1 MYGTSPGT
9 NLTMF
14 TKWKK
19 DWSLQTELSITG
31 NQISLQVLNLC
42 EYKKG
47 EKHFVLI
54 FFIKGQRNKKRV
66 FTVGRFNDN
75 LNVVT
80 GETIFGINQCQER
93 LKEEEK
99 KK

>member
-1 MYGTSPGT
+1 
-9 NLTMF
+9 
-14 TKWKK
+14 
-19 DWSLQTELSITG
+19 
-31 NQISLQVLNLC
+31 
-42 EYKKG
+42 
-47 EKHFVLI
+47 
-54 FFIKGQRNKKRV
+54 
-66 FTVGRFNDN
+66 VGRFNDN